1 MGKEQFKTNKVG
13 MKIDK
18 LSFAIS
24 DSLHLRRQSLI
35 QCTNQRFYEDT
46 SLNQQGGVSSV
57 LGGPSGA
64 ARPQI
69 GGKASIVKNGV
80 LDLALGTSTTSN
92 ACKTC
97 NQRLATCI
105 GHFGHIELPFPCY
118 HVGYFRFILLT
129 LSAICRCCSRLLL
142 PIDKRNE
149 YLTRVMRAR
158 SSYLERKALHEQII
172 KLCKKQKNC
181 PYCGTF
187 NGQIKKTGCY
197 KILSQNVPVK
207 PKTKNMT
214 VSYSKE
220 HLQQIERFRNI
231 IESNP
236 EIEELLER
244 QTHELLDPISVQE
257 LLRRI
262 PERDLPFLLISD
274 ARPED
279 FVLTR
284 IPVPPS
290 CIRPTVVSDENTNE
304 DDLTILLSE
313 VIQLAA
319 NIEKRRTSGAIPS
332 LLIEAWDF
340 AQLTIALYI
349 NSETSGIPIQ
359 NRPKKA
365 IRGLVQR
372 LKGKH
377 GRFRGNLSGKRV
389 DFSSRSVISPNP
401 MLGIDQ
407 VGVPK
412 HVAKLL
418 TYPERVTEHNLKMM
432 QEFVRNGPKV
442 YPGANYILDAAGN
455 KKFLMYGN
463 REWLA
468 KHLKPGDIV
477 ERHMIDDDCVLFN
490 RQPSLHKLSIMC
502 HKAKIHDNKTLQ
514 FNECVCTPYNAD
526 FDGDEMNLHLLQTEE
541 AKAEAAILMGT
552 KNNIITPRNGEPL
565 IAAIQ
570 DFITGAYL
578 LTRKDCFFDR
588 AEAQQIISSILASV
602 DKNVPISFPPPS
614 IIKPV
619 ALWTGKQ
626 IFSLIMRPTKRYKVL
641 LNTRCKS
648 KNYSGKGEDLCSCD
662 GFVVIRNSELLCGQV
677 DKSILGSGSK
687 NNVFYL
693 MLKDFTGDDAG
704 DALCRLARTISNFI
718 ANRGFSLGID
728 DVTPTTSLETEKS
741 YLLSNGY
748 SNVNQKIVEEK
759 EGKLE
764 AEAGLTKAATLEAM
778 ILKELSSIREAAGK
792 SCKNELLPTNPALI
806 MAQCGSKGSLINVSQ
821 MVACVGQ
828 QAIRGQR
835 VCDGYNGRSLPHFD
849 YGDKSPVAKGFVSN
863 SFYSGL
869 TTVEFFFHTMAGRE
883 GLLDTAVKTAET
895 GYMQRR
901 LVKAL
906 EDVVSH
912 YDGSVRNSYGE
923 VVQLVYGDDGM
934 DPAEIDS
941 ASKHSR
947 FPIDIHHLLQHSLA
961 AVPSRNEISLTV
973 AAAENLVDS
982 VTSKWSQSI
991 EEEFKVDLKG
1001 IIIEYLTAY
1010 KNSFNRRRTTRLCP
1024 TNELTRI
1031 TASQLNYFLNLCW
1044 QKYNRAR
1051 VEPGTAVG
1059 AICAQS
1065 VGEPATQMTLKTF
1078 HFAGVASMN
1087 ITQGVPRI
1095 KELINANSTVST
1107 PIIRVD
1113 LLDPYDPE
1121 LARRTKMRLELTSLG
1136 QICRCLREVF
1146 ERDAC
1151 YVEIELDLNRIRLL
1165 RLDIDL
1171 EEISNMIATKF
1182 KIGHDRFRHASDPVT
1197 KRERRDILQIDMGG
1211 DNIQSSWH
1219 LRENLIKLPIKGIPS
1234 VRRAMIRTKSDEKTH
1249 RDIYYIVIEGEGLR
1263 DIMATYGIAFET
1275 AYSNNVMEVAQTLGI
1290 EAAREVIIRE
1300 IQETMAGHGIG
1311 IDERH
1316 LKLLADNMTYKGK
1329 VLGYTR
1335 HGMSKMKESALMLAS
1350 FERTADHLFEAA
1362 YYGQKDPISG
1372 VSESIISGTPI
1383 RLGTGFFDL
1392 LYKPM
1397 SNLSLGNDK
1406 HMQSSALAA
1415 SSNSFSTNG
1424 AHLNGGVE
1432 LGRAPGLATSSLAP
1446 GVTTSNGS
1454 QQNNMAS
1461 GSGHQASQRINVPSK
1476 RGHPDSGGSGG
1487 GVSQTMV
1494 TLNW

>member
-1 MGKEQFKTNKVG
+1 MGKEQYRANKVG

-24 DSLHLRRQSLI
+24 DPLHLRRQSLI
-35 QCTNQRFYEDT
+35 HCTNKRFYEDP
-46 SLNQQGGVSSV
+46 SLAQANPLIASS
-57 LGGPSGA
+57 A
-64 ARPQI
+64 AKPQV
-69 GGKASIVKNGV
+69 GGKATIAKNGV
-80 LDLALGTSTTSN
+80 LDLALGTSTNSN
-92 ACKTC
+92 VCATCK
-97 NQRLATCI
+97 QRLANCI

-118 HVGYFRFILLT
+118 HTGYFRFIMVT
-129 LSAICRCCSRLLL
+129 LASICKKCARLLM
-142 PIDKRNE
+142 PIEKRNE
-149 YLTRVMRAR
+149 FLQKVMRSK

-172 KLCKKQKNC
+172 KLCKKQKLC
-181 PYCGTF
+181 PYCKTF
-187 NGQIKKTGCY
+187 NGQVKKTGCY
-197 KILSQNVPVK
+197 KILSQNVVVK
-207 PKTKNMT
+207 PKT
-214 VSYSKE
+214 SKGVVN
-220 HLQQIERFRNI
+220 LSPQQIEQMEKFKGI
-231 IESNP
+231 IKANP
-236 EIEELLER
+236 DLQDLLEK
-244 QTHELLDPISVQE
+244 QTHEMLDPNVV
-257 LLRRI
+257 LDLFRRI
-262 PERDLPFLLISD
+262 PDRDIPFLLICD

-279 FVLTR
+279 LILTR
-284 IPVPPS
+284 LPVPPS

-313 VIQLAA
+313 TNLLTDA
-319 NIEKRRTSGAIPS
+319 IEKRGKTGAGLSQIV
-332 LLIEAWDF
+332 EAWDF
-340 AQLTIALYI
+340 LQLEIALYI
-349 NSETSGIPIQ
+349 NSETSGIPI
-359 NRPKKA
+359 NMKPKKA
-365 IRGLVQR
+365 TRGLVQR

-401 MLGIDQ
+401 MLAIDQ

-412 HVAKLL
+412 HIAKLL
-418 TYPERVTEHNLKMM
+418 TYPEKVTPHNISLMR
-432 QEFVRNGPKV
+432 ELVRSGPMT

-455 KKFLMYGN
+455 RKYLQYGN
-463 REWLA
+463 RDWIA
-468 KHLKPGDIV
+468 KNLKAGDTV
-477 ERHMIDDDCVLFN
+477 ERHMIDGDCVLFN

-502 HKAKIHDNKTLQ
+502 HKAKIHNNRTLQ

-578 LTRKDCFFDR
+578 LTRKDVFFDR
-588 AEAQQIISSILASV
+588 SEAQQIISSILASV
-602 DKNVPISFPPPS
+602 DNDIPISFPAPC
-614 IIKPV
+614 IVKPR

-626 IFSLIMRPTKRYKVL
+626 IFSLILRPSRGYTTL
-641 LNTRCKS
+641 LNTRCKT
-648 KNYSGKGEDLCSCD
+648 KIYSGKDEDLCKAD
-662 GFVVIRNSELLCGQV
+662 GFVVVRNSELLCGQV
-677 DKSILGSGSK
+677 DKSVLGSGSK
-687 NNVFYL
+687 SNIFYL

-704 DALCRLARTISNFI
+704 NALCRLARTISNFM

-728 DVTPTTSLETEKS
+728 DVTPTNSLEQEKMD
-741 YLLSNGY
+741 LLSNGY
-748 SNVNQKIVEEK
+748 ATVTQNIVEER
-759 EGKLE
+759 EGRLE
-764 AEAGLTKAATLEAM
+764 PEAGLSRAETLEAM

-849 YGDKSPVAKGFVSN
+849 YGDKSPIAKGFVSN
-863 SFYSGL
+863 SFFSGL
-869 TTVEFFFHTMAGRE
+869 TTIEFFFHTMAGRE

-923 VVQLVYGDDGM
+923 VVQLVYGDDGF

-941 ASKHSR
+941 ESKYSK
-947 FPIDIHHLLQHSLA
+947 FPIDVYHLLEHSLA
-961 AVPSRNEISLTV
+961 VVPSRNEVSLTESS
-973 AAAENLVDS
+973 AGNLVES
-982 VTSKWSQSI
+982 LTSKWSESI
-991 EEEFKVDLKG
+991 DGQFKLDLKKL
-1001 IIIEYLTAY
+1001 IIDYLTAY
-1010 KNSFNRRRTTRLCP
+1010 KHSFNQRRTTRLCP
-1024 TNELTRI
+1024 TNELTRL
-1031 TASQLNYFLNLCW
+1031 TTSQLTSFINLCW

-1095 KELINANSTVST
+1095 KELINANATMST

-1113 LLDPYDPE
+1113 LMDPFDPE
-1121 LARRTKMRLELTSLG
+1121 LARRTKMRLEHTILS
-1136 QICRCLREVF
+1136 QVCKCMKEVF
-1146 ERDAC
+1146 EVDGC
-1151 YVEIELDLNRIRLL
+1151 FVQIELDLRRVKLL
-1165 RLDIDL
+1165 RL
-1171 EEISNMIATKF
+1171 EITAAQICAMITQKL
-1182 KIGHDRFRHASDPVT
+1182 KIGYDRMRIVD
-1197 KRERRDILQIDMGG
+1197 KGCIMIDIG
-1211 DNIQSSWH
+1211 DDIKSSWQ
-1219 LRENLIKLPIKGIPS
+1219 LRENLCKIPIKGIHT
-1234 VRRAMIRTKSDEKTH
+1234 VRRAMIRTKTDEVTRK
-1249 RDIYYIVIEGEGLR
+1249 DIYYIVIEGEGLQQV
-1263 DIMATYGIAFET
+1263 MATFGVAFQS
-1275 AYSNNVMEVAQTLGI
+1275 AMSNNVMEVATVLGI
-1290 EAAREVIIRE
+1290 EAAREVIIKE
-1300 IQETMAGHGIG
+1300 IQETMQSHGIG
-1311 IDERH
+1311 IDPRH
-1316 LKLLADNMTYKGK
+1316 LKLLADNMTYKGR

-1362 YYGQKDPISG
+1362 YYGQKDPIAG

-1392 LYKPM
+1392 LYKPN
-1397 SNLSLGNDK
+1397 SNTIRANNLTRIDEETP
-1406 HMQSSALAA
+1406 MDVD
-1415 SSNSFSTNG
+1415 G
-1424 AHLNGGVE
+1424 APV
-1432 LGRAPGLATSSLAP
+1432 
-1446 GVTTSNGS
+1446 SNGS
-1454 QQNNMAS
+1454 HDRQQDKTNGISNGQNNAPSSSGSQVPNLSQKRVHPDQQNAS
-1461 GSGHQASQRINVPSK
+1461 ICG
-1476 RGHPDSGGSGG
+1476 
-1487 GVSQTMV
+1487 
-1494 TLNW
+1494 LNW

>member
-1 MGKEQFKTNKVG
+1 
-13 MKIDK
+13 
-18 LSFAIS
+18 
-24 DSLHLRRQSLI
+24 
-35 QCTNQRFYEDT
+35 
-46 SLNQQGGVSSV
+46 
-57 LGGPSGA
+57 
-64 ARPQI
+64 
-69 GGKASIVKNGV
+69 
-80 LDLALGTSTTSN
+80 
-92 ACKTC
+92 
-97 NQRLATCI
+97 
-105 GHFGHIELPFPCY
+105 
-118 HVGYFRFILLT
+118 
-129 LSAICRCCSRLLL
+129 
-142 PIDKRNE
+142 
-149 YLTRVMRAR
+149 
-158 SSYLERKALHEQII
+158 
-172 KLCKKQKNC
+172 
-181 PYCGTF
+181 
-187 NGQIKKTGCY
+187 
-197 KILSQNVPVK
+197 
-207 PKTKNMT
+207 MT
-214 VSYSKE
+214 VSFSKE
-220 HLQQIERFRNI
+220 HMQQISNFKSI
-231 IESNP
+231 IGSNP

-244 QTHELLDPISVQE
+244 QTHELLDPITV
-257 LLRRI
+257 LDLFKRI

-279 FVLTR
+279 FILTR

-290 CIRPTVVSDENTNE
+290 CIRPTVISDENTNE

-319 NIEKRRTSGAIPS
+319 NIEKRCTSGAIPS

-340 AQLTIALYI
+340 VQLTIALYI
-349 NSETSGIPIQ
+349 NSETSGIPVQ

-401 MLGIDQ
+401 MLAIDQ

-432 QEFVRNGPKV
+432 QIFVKNGPKQ
-442 YPGANYILDAAGN
+442 YPGANYILDASGN

-468 KHLKPGDIV
+468 NHLKPGDVV
-477 ERHMIDDDCVLFN
+477 ERHMIDGDCVLFN

-552 KNNIITPRNGEPL
+552 KSNIITPRNGEPL

-570 DFITGAYL
+570 DFITGAFL
-578 LTRKDCFFDR
+578 LTRKDVFFDR
-588 AEAQQIISSILASV
+588 AEAQQIVSSMLASV
-602 DKNVPISFPPPS
+602 DNNIPISFPPPC
-614 IIKPV
+614 ILKPR
-619 ALWTGKQ
+619 ALWSGKQ
-626 IFSLIMRPTKRYKVL
+626 IFSLIMRPSHSYKVL
-641 LNTRCKS
+641 LNTRCKTR
-648 KNYSGKGEDLCSCD
+648 NYSGKGDDMCNHD

-687 NNVFYL
+687 SNVFYL
-693 MLKDFTGDDAG
+693 MLRDFNGDDAG
-704 DALCRLARTISNFI
+704 DALSRLARTISNYI
-718 ANRGFSLGID
+718 AHRGFSLGID
-728 DVTPTTSLETEKS
+728 DVTPTESLESEKS
-741 YLLSNGY
+741 SLLSNGY
-748 SNVNQKIVEEK
+748 ANVNQKISEEK
-759 EGKLE
+759 QGRLE
-764 AEAGLTKAATLEAM
+764 AEAGMSRAATLEAI

-792 SCKNELLPTNPALI
+792 SCKSELLPSNPALI

-849 YGDKSPVAKGFVSN
+849 YGDKSPIAKGFVSN
-863 SFYSGL
+863 SFFSGL

-941 ASKHSR
+941 ASKYSR
-947 FPIDIHHLLQHSLA
+947 FPIDIYHLLQHSLA

-973 AAAENLVDS
+973 SAAENLVDS
-982 VTSKWSQSI
+982 VTSKWSSSI
-991 EEEFKVDLKG
+991 EEEFKSDLKRL
-1001 IIIEYLTAY
+1001 ITEYMTAY
-1010 KNSFNRRRTTRLCP
+1010 KESFNRRRTTRMCP

-1031 TASQLNYFLNLCW
+1031 TASQLNYFLNLAW
-1044 QKYNRAR
+1044 QKYNRSR

-1095 KELINANSTVST
+1095 KELINANATVST

-1113 LLDPYDPE
+1113 LLDPFDAE
-1121 LARRTKMRLELTSLG
+1121 LARRTKMRLELTTLG
-1136 QICRCLREVF
+1136 QICRCMREVF
-1146 ERDAC
+1146 EPDFC
-1151 YVEIELDLNRIRLL
+1151 YVEIELDLKRIRLL

-1171 EEISNMIATKF
+1171 DEIASMIATKF
-1182 KIGHDRFRHASDPVT
+1182 KIGHDRFRRAYDATT
-1197 KRERRDILQIDMGG
+1197 KRERRDILQIDVGG
-1211 DNIQSSWH
+1211 DHLASSWH
-1219 LRENLIKLPIKGIPS
+1219 LRESLVKLPIKGISS
-1234 VRRAMIRTKSDEKTH
+1234 VKRAMMRTRSDDKTG

-1263 DIMATYGIAFET
+1263 DIMATYGVSFQT
-1275 AYSNNVMEVAQTLGI
+1275 SYSNNVIEVAQTLGI

-1300 IQETMAGHGIG
+1300 IQETMSGHGIG

-1392 LYKPM
+1392 LYRPVSKFSSEKSHGQPLVNSDTM
-1397 SNLSLGNDK
+1397 SE
-1406 HMQSSALAA
+1406 
-1415 SSNSFSTNG
+1415 TNG
-1424 AHLNGGVE
+1424 TGQQARQQQQQQTLKRPNE
-1432 LGRAPGLATSSLAP
+1432 SSEF
-1446 GVTTSNGS
+1446 S
-1454 QQNNMAS
+1454 
-1461 GSGHQASQRINVPSK
+1461 
-1476 RGHPDSGGSGG
+1476 
-1487 GVSQTMV
+1487 
-1494 TLNW
+1494 LNW

>member
-1 MGKEQFKTNKVG
+1 MGKEQFKANKVG

-24 DSLHLRRQSLI
+24 DPLHLRRQSLV
-35 QCTNQRFYEDT
+35 QCTNKRFYEDP
-46 SLNQQGGVSSV
+46 SLVQANNQASGGQSQ
-57 LGGPSGA
+57 
-64 ARPQI
+64 PQI
-69 GGKASIVKNGV
+69 GSKATIARNGV
-80 LDLALGTSTTSN
+80 LDLALGTSTTAN

-118 HVGYFRFILLT
+118 HIGYFRFILLT
-129 LSAICRCCSRLLL
+129 LSAICKNCARLLL
-142 PIDKRNE
+142 PIAKRGE
-149 YLTRVMRAR
+149 YLQKVMRAKH
-158 SSYLERKALHEQII
+158 SYLERKAIHEMII
-172 KLCKKQKNC
+172 KVCKKQKNC
-181 PYCGTF
+181 PYCGKF

-197 KILSQNVPVK
+197 KILSQNVPIK
-207 PKTKNMT
+207 PKSKNSIT
-214 VSYSKE
+214 VNYSKE
-220 HLQQIERFRNI
+220 QMQQMSSFKSI

-236 EIEELLER
+236 DIEELLER
-244 QTHELLDPISVQE
+244 QTHEMIDPIVV
-257 LLRRI
+257 LDLFRRI
-262 PERDLPFLLISD
+262 PDRDVPFLLISG

-279 FVLTR
+279 LVLTR
-284 IPVPPS
+284 LPVPPS
-290 CIRPTVVSDENTNE
+290 CIRPTVISDENTNE

-313 VIQLAA
+313 TNLLADVID
-319 NIEKRRTSGAIPS
+319 KRRATGAIPS
-332 LLIEAWDF
+332 LIIEAWDF
-340 AQLTIALYI
+340 LQLEIALYI
-349 NSETSGIPIQ
+349 NSETSGIPLQ
-359 NRPKKA
+359 NKPKKA
-365 IRGLVQR
+365 TRGLVQR

-401 MLGIDQ
+401 MLAIDQ

-418 TYPERVTEHNLKMM
+418 TFPERVTLHNI
-432 QEFVRNGPKV
+432 EFMRKLVKNGPKE
-442 YPGANYILDAAGN
+442 YPGANYILDASGN
-455 KKFLMYGN
+455 RKFLMYGN
-463 REWLA
+463 RDMFA

-477 ERHMIDDDCVLFN
+477 ERHMVDGDCVLFN

-502 HKAKIHDNKTLQ
+502 HRAKIHNNKTLQ

-570 DFITGAYL
+570 DFITGGYL
-578 LTRKDCFFDR
+578 LTRKDVFFDR

-602 DKNVPISFPPPS
+602 DNNAPITFPPPC
-614 IIKPV
+614 IIKPIT
-619 ALWTGKQ
+619 LWSGKQ
-626 IFSLIMRPTKRYKVL
+626 IFSMILRPSKRSRTL
-641 LNTRCKS
+641 LNTRCKT
-648 KNYSGKGEDLCSCD
+648 KNYSGNDEDLCKLD
-662 GFVVIRNSELLCGQV
+662 GFVVVRNSELLCGQV

-687 NNVFYL
+687 SNIFYL
-693 MLKDFTGDDAG
+693 TLKDFTGDEAG
-704 DALCRLARTISNFI
+704 DAMCRLARTISHFM

-728 DVTPTTSLETEKS
+728 DVTPTVSLETEKS
-741 YLLSNGY
+741 NLLSTGY
-748 SNVNQKIVEEK
+748 ANVNKKIIEEK
-759 EGKLE
+759 EGRLE
-764 AEAGLTKAATLEAM
+764 AEAGLTRDATLEAM
-778 ILKELSSIREAAGK
+778 ILKELSSIREAAGR

-863 SFYSGL
+863 SFFSGL
-869 TTVEFFFHTMAGRE
+869 TTTEFFFHTMAGRE

-912 YDGSVRNSYGE
+912 YDGSVRNSNGE

-934 DPAEIDS
+934 DPAEIDTPT
-941 ASKHSR
+941 KYSR
-947 FPIDIHHLLQHSLA
+947 VPIDIHHLLQHSLA
-961 AVPSRNEISLTV
+961 SLAARNEVSLTIP
-973 AAAENLVDS
+973 AAINLIDS
-982 VTSKWSQSI
+982 TTSKWSKNI
-991 EEEFKVDLKG
+991 AEEFKQDLKKL
-1001 IIIEYLTAY
+1001 INDYLGAY
-1010 KNSFNRRRTTRLCP
+1010 KDCFTKRRTTRFCP
-1024 TNELTRI
+1024 TNELTRL
-1031 TASQLNYFLNLCW
+1031 TPSQLNGFMSLCW
-1044 QKYNRAR
+1044 QKYNRSC

-1095 KELINANSTVST
+1095 KELINANVTVST
-1107 PIIRVD
+1107 PVIRVE
-1113 LLDPYDPE
+1113 LIDPYDPE
-1121 LARRTKMRLELTSLG
+1121 MARRTKMRLELTTLG
-1136 QICRCLREVF
+1136 QICSCLKEVYEEDGCF
-1146 ERDAC
+1146 
-1151 YVEIELDLNRIRLL
+1151 VELTLDLNRINLL
-1165 RLDIDL
+1165 RLDINLDQITKII
-1171 EEISNMIATKF
+1171 EQKCKISY
-1182 KIGHDRFRHASDPVT
+1182 DRFRRCSTKDGKVSRAS
-1197 KRERRDILQIDMGG
+1197 LMIDVGG
-1211 DNIQSSWH
+1211 SIQSAWH
-1219 LRENLIKLPIKGIPS
+1219 LRESLGKIPIEGIAA
-1234 VRRAMIRTKSDEKTH
+1234 VKRAMIRTKSDDSG
-1249 RDIYYIVIEGEGLR
+1249 RNVYYIVIEGEGLR
-1263 DIMATYGIAFET
+1263 DVMATYGVAFSQ
-1275 AYSNNVMEVAQTLGI
+1275 ASSNNVMEVAQVLGI

-1300 IQETMAGHGIG
+1300 IKETMEGHGIG

-1316 LKLLADNMTYKGK
+1316 LKLLADNMTYRGR

-1362 YYGQKDPISG
+1362 YYGQKDPIAG

-1392 LYKPM
+1392 LYRPM
-1397 SNLSLGNDK
+1397 THSN
-1406 HMQSSALAA
+1406 
-1415 SSNSFSTNG
+1415 TNG
-1424 AHLNGGVE
+1424 ISAPTPTANGN
-1432 LGRAPGLATSSLAP
+1432 LR
-1446 GVTTSNGS
+1446 TTNKTK
-1454 QQNNMAS
+1454 NMT
-1461 GSGHQASQRINVPSK
+1461 QIIY
-1476 RGHPDSGGSGG
+1476 
-1487 GVSQTMV
+1487 
-1494 TLNW
+1494 

>member
-1 MGKEQFKTNKVG
+1 MGKEQFKANKVG

-24 DSLHLRRQSLI
+24 DPLHLRRQSLI
-35 QCTNQRFYEDT
+35 QCTNKRFYEDP
-46 SLNQQGGVSSV
+46 SLIQANSQLPGAQQQQ
-57 LGGPSGA
+57 
-64 ARPQI
+64 PQI
-69 GGKASIVKNGV
+69 GSKATIARNGV

-92 ACKTC
+92 VCKTC
-97 NQRLATCI
+97 NQRLANCI
-105 GHFGHIELPFPCY
+105 GHFGHIELPLPCY
-118 HVGYFRFILLT
+118 HIGYFRFILLT
-129 LSAICRCCSRLLL
+129 LSAICKHCARLLL
-142 PIDKRNE
+142 PINKRNE
-149 YLTRVMRAR
+149 YLAKVMRAKN
-158 SSYLERKALHEQII
+158 SYLERKVIHEQII

-181 PYCGTF
+181 PYCGKF

-197 KILSQNVPVK
+197 KILSQNVPIK
-207 PKTKNMT
+207 PKSKNSLT
-214 VSYSKE
+214 VNYSKE
-220 HLQQIERFRNI
+220 QIQQISAFKNI

-236 EIEELLER
+236 DIEELLEK
-244 QTHELLDPISVQE
+244 QTHEMLDPIIV
-257 LLRRI
+257 LDIFRRI
-262 PERDLPFLLISD
+262 PERDIPFLLISD

-279 FVLTR
+279 LVLTR
-284 IPVPPS
+284 LPVPPS
-290 CIRPTVVSDENTNE
+290 CIRPTVISDENTNE

-313 VIQLAA
+313 TNLLADV
-319 NIEKRRTSGAIPS
+319 IEKRRATGAIPS
-332 LLIEAWDF
+332 LIIEAWDF
-340 AQLTIALYI
+340 LQLEIALYI

-359 NRPKKA
+359 NKPKKA
-365 IRGLVQR
+365 TRGLVQR

-401 MLGIDQ
+401 MLAIDQ

-418 TYPERVTEHNLKMM
+418 TYPEKVTQHNIRIMRELVK
-432 QEFVRNGPKV
+432 NGPKK
-442 YPGANYILDAAGN
+442 YPGANYILDSSGN
-455 KKFLMYGN
+455 RKFLMYGN

-468 KHLKPGDIV
+468 NNLKPGDTV
-477 ERHMIDDDCVLFN
+477 ERHMIDGDRVLFN

-578 LTRKDCFFDR
+578 LTQKDVFFDR
-588 AEAQQIISSILASV
+588 AESQQIISSILASV
-602 DKNVPISFPPPS
+602 DNNVAITFPPPC
-614 IIKPV
+614 ILKPR
-619 ALWTGKQ
+619 ALWSGKQ
-626 IFSLIMRPTKRYKVL
+626 IFSMILRPSKHYRVL

-648 KNYSGKGEDLCSCD
+648 KNYSGKGEDLCKFD
-662 GFVVIRNSELLCGQV
+662 GFVVVRNSELICGQV

-687 NNVFYL
+687 SNVFYL
-693 MLKDFTGDDAG
+693 MLKDFTGDEAG
-704 DALCRLARTISNFI
+704 DALCRLARTISNYI

-728 DVTPTTSLETEKS
+728 DVTPTKSLEAEKLC
-741 YLLSNGY
+741 LLSTGY
-748 SNVNQKIVEEK
+748 ANVNQKISEEK
-759 EGKLE
+759 EGRLE
-764 AEAGLTKAATLEAM
+764 VEAGLSRAETLEAI
-778 ILKELSSIREAAGK
+778 ILKELSSIRESAGR
-792 SCKNELLPTNPALI
+792 SCKNELLPSNPALI

-835 VCDGYNGRSLPHFD
+835 VCDGYNGRSLPHFN

-863 SFYSGL
+863 SFFSGL
-869 TTVEFFFHTMAGRE
+869 TTIEFFFHTMAGRE

-912 YDGSVRNSYGE
+912 YDGSVRNSNGE

-941 ASKHSR
+941 ISNYSR
-947 FPIDIHHLLQHSLA
+947 VPIDINHLLQHSLA
-961 AVPSRNEISLTV
+961 SVPARNEISLTI
-973 AAAENLVDS
+973 AAAINQIEFI
-982 VTSKWSQSI
+982 TSKWSKTI
-991 EEEFKVDLKG
+991 ADEFKSDLKTL
-1001 IIIEYLTAY
+1001 INNYLTAY
-1010 KNSFNRRRTTRLCP
+1010 RNCFNRRRTTRLCP
-1024 TNELTRI
+1024 TNELTRL
-1031 TASQLNYFLNLCW
+1031 TASQLNSFLSLCW

-1095 KELINANSTVST
+1095 KELINANVTVST
-1107 PIIRVD
+1107 PIIRVE
-1113 LLDPYDPE
+1113 LMDPYDPE
-1121 LARRTKMRLELTSLG
+1121 LARRTKMRLELTTLG
-1136 QICRCLREVF
+1136 QICSCMKEVF
-1146 ERDAC
+1146 ETDGC
-1151 YVEIELDLNRIRLL
+1151 FVELVLDLNRIRLL
-1165 RLDIDL
+1165 RLDINMDQICDV
-1171 EEISNMIATKF
+1171 ISQKL
-1182 KIGHDRFRHASDPVT
+1182 KIGHDRFRRAT
-1197 KRERRDILQIDMGG
+1197 KANGKESQDVLQIDVSE
-1211 DNIQSSWH
+1211 NIQSSWH
-1219 LRENLIKLPIKGIPS
+1219 LRESLSKIPIKGIS
-1234 VRRAMIRTKSDEKTH
+1234 TVKRAMIRTKSDDSGK
-1249 RDIYYIVIEGEGLR
+1249 DIYYIVIEGEGLR
-1263 DIMATYGIAFET
+1263 DVMATYGVAFEC
-1275 AYSNNVMEVAQTLGI
+1275 AISNNVMEVAQVLGI

-1300 IQETMAGHGIG
+1300 IKETMEGHGIG
-1311 IDERH
+1311 IDDRH
-1316 LKLLADNMTYKGK
+1316 LKLLADNMTYKGR

-1362 YYGQKDPISG
+1362 YYGQKDPIAG

-1392 LYKPM
+1392 LYKPV
-1397 SNLSLGNDK
+1397 SNFNRNG
-1406 HMQSSALAA
+1406 QSQTNNNVNGLEQHNNNAA
-1415 SSNSFSTNG
+1415 STT
-1424 AHLNGGVE
+1424 
-1432 LGRAPGLATSSLAP
+1432 ATA
-1446 GVTTSNGS
+1446 NGS
-1454 QQNNMAS
+1454 SMA
-1461 GSGHQASQRINVPSK
+1461 VK
-1476 RGHPDSGGSGG
+1476 RGHPGSI
-1487 GVSQTMV
+1487 VK
-1494 TLNW
+1494 LNW

>member
-1 MGKEQFKTNKVG
+1 MGKDQFKANKVG

-24 DSLHLRRQSLI
+24 DPLHLRRQSLI
-35 QCTNQRFYEDT
+35 QCTNKRFYEDP
-46 SLNQQGGVSSV
+46 SLAQANSQPGSQ
-57 LGGPSGA
+57 A
-64 ARPQI
+64 QPQI
-69 GGKASIVKNGV
+69 GGKATIARNGV

-97 NQRLATCI
+97 NQRLSTCI
-105 GHFGHIELPFPCY
+105 GHFGHIELPLPCY
-118 HVGYFRFILLT
+118 HTGYFRFILLT
-129 LSAICRCCSRLLL
+129 LSAICRRCARLLM
-142 PIDKRNE
+142 PIDKRSE
-149 YLTRVMRAR
+149 YLTKVMK
-158 SSYLERKALHEQII
+158 SKHSYLERKAIHEQII
-172 KLCKKQKNC
+172 KLCKKQKLC
-181 PYCGTF
+181 PYCKAF

-197 KILSQNVPVK
+197 KILSQNVAVK
-207 PKTKNMT
+207 QKSKNATT
-214 VSYSKE
+214 VSYTKE
-220 HLQQIERFRNI
+220 QVQQMLKFKTI
-231 IESNP
+231 IEANP
-236 EIEELLER
+236 DLEELLEK
-244 QTHELLDPISVQE
+244 QTHELLDPIVV
-257 LLRRI
+257 LDLFRRI
-262 PERDLPFLLISD
+262 PERDIPFLLIND

-279 FVLTR
+279 LIMTR
-284 IPVPPS
+284 MPVPPS

-313 VIQLAA
+313 TNLLADV
-319 NIEKRRTSGAIPS
+319 IEKRRATGAIPS
-332 LLIEAWDF
+332 LVMEAWDF
-340 AQLTIALYI
+340 LQLEIALYI
-349 NSETSGIPIQ
+349 NSETSGIPLQ
-359 NRPKKA
+359 NKPKKA
-365 IRGLVQR
+365 TRGLVQR

-401 MLGIDQ
+401 MLAIDQ

-418 TYPERVTEHNLKMM
+418 TYPEKVTKHNLQLMRK
-432 QEFVRNGPKV
+432 FVKNGVKT
-442 YPGANYILDAAGN
+442 YPGANYILDASGN
-455 KKFLMYGN
+455 RKFLLYGN
-463 REWLA
+463 RDFIA
-468 KHLKPGDIV
+468 RNLKPGDIV
-477 ERHMIDDDCVLFN
+477 ERHMIDGDCVLFN

-502 HKAKIHDNKTLQ
+502 HKAKIHDNRTLQ

-541 AKAEAAILMGT
+541 AKAEAAVLMGT

-578 LTRKDCFFDR
+578 LTRKDVFFDR

-602 DKNVPISFPPPS
+602 DDNVQISFPPPC
-614 IIKPV
+614 ILKPR
-619 ALWTGKQ
+619 ALWSGKQ
-626 IFSLIMRPTKRYKVL
+626 IFSLILRPSKRYKVC
-641 LNTRCKS
+641 LNTRCKT
-648 KNYSGKGEDLCSCD
+648 KNYSGADEDLCRQD

-687 NNVFYL
+687 SNVFFL
-693 MLKDFTGDDAG
+693 MLRDFSGDDAG

-728 DVTPTTSLETEKS
+728 DVTPTRSLEVEKAA
-741 YLLSNGY
+741 LLSNGY
-748 SNVNQKIVEEK
+748 TNVNKNIAEEK
-759 EGKLE
+759 EGRLE
-764 AEAGLTKAATLEAM
+764 AEAGLTRAATLEAM

-792 SCKNELLPTNPALI
+792 SCKSELLPTNPALI

-835 VCDGYNGRSLPHFD
+835 VCDGYNGRSLPHFY

-869 TTVEFFFHTMAGRE
+869 TTTEFFFHTMAGRE

-941 ASKHSR
+941 SSAYSR
-947 FPIDIHHLLQHSLA
+947 FPIDIKHLLDHSLA
-961 AVPSRNEISLTV
+961 LVPARNEISLTV
-973 AAAENLVDS
+973 AAAQNLIES
-982 VTSKWSQSI
+982 VTSKWSEQI
-991 EEEFKVDLKG
+991 ESEFKADLKKL
-1001 IIIEYLTAY
+1001 ITNYLTAY
-1010 KNSFNRRRTTRLCP
+1010 KNTFNRRRTTRLCP
-1024 TNELTRI
+1024 TNELTRL
-1031 TASQLNYFLNLCW
+1031 TSSQLNSFLSLCW

-1095 KELINANSTVST
+1095 KELINANTTVST
-1107 PIIRVD
+1107 PIIRVEI
-1113 LLDPYDPE
+1113 LDEHDAE
-1121 LARRTKMRLELTSLG
+1121 LARRTKMRLELTTLG
-1136 QICRCLREVF
+1136 QICSSLSEVF
-1146 ERDAC
+1146 TLDESL
-1151 YVEIELDLNRIRLL
+1151 VEIVLDLNRIRLL
-1165 RLDIDL
+1165 RIDINLDQIQKL
-1171 EEISNMIATKF
+1171 IQTKF
-1182 KIGHDRFRHASDPVT
+1182 KIDAHRFSRVLHPNS
-1197 KRERRDILQIDMGG
+1197 KRERDDILNIDMSE
-1211 DNIQSSWH
+1211 NIQQSWH
-1219 LRENLIKLPIKGIPS
+1219 LREQLIKLPIKGIPT
-1234 VRRAMIRTKSDEKTH
+1234 VKRAMIRTKSGDTGD
-1249 RDIYYIVIEGEGLR
+1249 DIYYIVIEGDGLKEV
-1263 DIMATYGIAFET
+1263 MATYGVAFQR
-1275 AYSNNVMEVAQTLGI
+1275 AYSNNVMEVAQVLGI

-1300 IQETMAGHGIG
+1300 IQETMSGHGIG

-1316 LKLLADNMTYKGK
+1316 LKLLADNMTYKGR

-1392 LYKPM
+1392 LYKPL
-1397 SNLSLGNDK
+1397 SNRCGINQAAGNINGLDEANVAMNNGCAARLS
-1406 HMQSSALAA
+1406 S
-1415 SSNSFSTNG
+1415 
-1424 AHLNGGVE
+1424 
-1432 LGRAPGLATSSLAP
+1432 TSS
-1446 GVTTSNGS
+1446 S
-1454 QQNNMAS
+1454 
-1461 GSGHQASQRINVPSK
+1461 PSTGTGANPIK
-1476 RGHPDSGGSGG
+1476 RTHPDGD
-1487 GVSQTMV
+1487 VR
-1494 TLNW
+1494 LNW